1 MLLNKVNGSWKI
13 ASRQDRVFLLA
24 IRLWSRPWL
33 LLVSG
38 KLPVPSLYLGRLTQC
53 IFWRTLHPKWDT
65 TPTEIASILQKDAP
79 TPSSWTTSSNTRSQL
94 KLEASSLA
102 RLSVPSSTTTT
113 SLSPRDSL
121 LSGPEHHQ
129 VYQKSQRVALVSKHH
144 RCFYL
149 GSRIIFILFSNNYKL
164 VQF

>member
-33 LLVSG
+33 LKVSG
-38 KLPVPSLYLGRLTQC
+38 KLPVPSLFLGRLTQC
-53 IFWRTLHPKWDT
+53 TFWTPLHPKWDT
-65 TPTEIASILQKDAP
+65 TPTDIASILQKDVP
-79 TPSSWTTSSNTRSQL
+79 QISSWASSSNTRRQL

-121 LSGPEHHQ
+121 LSGLEHPQ
-129 VYQKSQRVALVSKHH
+129 VYQKPQRAAWMSKHH

-149 GSRIIFILFSNNYKL
+149 GSRIIFILFLNNYKL